1 MVSTPWYDYIKMSYF
16 NQYSN
21 EIAPKIHSLPRL
33 AHLSLTEEN
42 MSEDQLDFLYELDT
56 FQLEGRYP
64 LDRQEIYS
72 RFSTNEFESILNRT
86 EELIEWLNQKMT

>member
-1 MVSTPWYDYIKMSYF
+1 
-16 NQYSN
+16 
-21 EIAPKIHSLPRL
+21 
-33 AHLSLTEEN
+33 